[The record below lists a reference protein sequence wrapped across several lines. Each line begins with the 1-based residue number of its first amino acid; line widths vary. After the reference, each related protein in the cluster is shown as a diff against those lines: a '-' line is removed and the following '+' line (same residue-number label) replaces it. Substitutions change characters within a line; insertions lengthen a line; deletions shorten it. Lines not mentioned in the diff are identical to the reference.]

1 MKIKVGSSHPK
12 PLVLQIIIANLIT
25 MIDLRDYGHF
35 KFLIVHKQMV
45 SYTHNSLFPIF
56 FFNSLSVIFSSLS
69 SLRYLLNPLS
79 YAYIFL
85 VLGVLED
92 NRCLCCCCDNS
103 ASVPAASRSAQQ
115 RKVILNRI

>member
-56 FFNSLSVIFSSLS
+56 FLIP
-69 SLRYLLNPLS
+69 YLLFFHHCLH
-79 YAYIFL
+79 
-85 VLGVLED
+85 LGTF
-92 NRCLCCCCDNS
+92 
-103 ASVPAASRSAQQ
+103 
-115 RKVILNRI
+115 